1 MTIIRRFECAL
12 KNTKSKV
19 LEAYKNNVLTPP
31 KLLQRDAGFPF
42 YNTSEFTLQELLN
55 DPENIAANFKA
66 YLEGFSENVQDI
78 IKNLEFDKQIDKME
92 KTDRLFTVIQGFAS
106 LDLDP
111 KHVDN
116 VKMGYIFEDLIRRFS
131 ENAEAGDHY
140 TGRDIIKTMV
150 SILLAEGCDDIF
162 QDGKVITVLDQ
173 ACGTGGML
181 STAYNYIRRYNPTA
195 DIRLFGQEINGE
207 SYAICLAEMLIKGQT
222 AENIRLQDT
231 FKADAFSDQKMR
243 FVLENPPFG
252 TAWGGKEGP
261 SGAEEAVRKEHQK
274 GLNGRWGAHI

>member
-1 MTIIRRFECAL
+1 MSHRIIDPMWDDNPVDFSVEVNFIWSIANRLRGAYQSDKYKDVIIPMTIIRRFECAL

-195 DIRLFGQEINGE
+195 DIRLFWSGNKRGV
-207 SYAICLAEMLIKGQT
+207 
-222 AENIRLQDT
+222 IRHL
-231 FKADAFSDQKMR
+231 FS
-243 FVLENPPFG
+243 
-252 TAWGGKEGP
+252 
-261 SGAEEAVRKEHQK
+261 
-274 GLNGRWGAHI
+274 